1 MNILP
6 SFRAALFLVGALL
19 LSLAPARA
27 EEPGWIALFD
37 GKSLEGWVQRGG
49 KAKYR
54 VEDGVIVGRC
64 VTNTPNS
71 FLCTRRDFTN
81 FVLEIEFKVDEGLNS
96 GVQVRSHCFDEPTVI
111 PGKDKEF
118 KVPAGRVH
126 GLQVE
131 IDPSDRAWTA
141 GVYEEGVRGWL
152 NDLKINEPERKAFKA
167 GDWNRLRV
175 ECRGE
180 SIRTWLNDVAAA
192 DLKDD
197 RVASGFIGLQVHGV
211 GKREAIKEVRFRNI
225 RLKEL

>member
-1 MNILP
+1 M
-6 SFRAALFLVGALL
+6 
-19 LSLAPARA
+19 
-27 EEPGWIALFD
+27 
-37 GKSLEGWVQRGG
+37 
-49 KAKYR
+49 
-54 VEDGVIVGRC
+54 
-64 VTNTPNS
+64 
-71 FLCTRRDFTN
+71 
-81 FVLEIEFKVDEGLNS
+81 
-96 GVQVRSHCFDEPTVI
+96 
-111 PGKDKEF
+111 
-118 KVPAGRVH
+118 PAGRVH

-152 NDLKINEPERKAFKA
+152 NDLKINEPARKAFKA